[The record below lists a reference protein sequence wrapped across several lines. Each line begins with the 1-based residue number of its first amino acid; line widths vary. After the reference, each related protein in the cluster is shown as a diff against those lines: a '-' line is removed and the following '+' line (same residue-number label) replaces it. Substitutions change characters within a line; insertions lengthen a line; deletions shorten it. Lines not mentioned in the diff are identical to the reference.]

1 MGSSDDSLGGTV
13 DTFATRLKRRL
24 KEQQTQDD
32 AAKRAA
38 EERHARMLQ
47 AMTLIRKALQE
58 SCKINLGSRF
68 CFKLKVTDW
77 EGWPKVELCLI
88 DQLSSDTCHSALV
101 VTTHDRDQ
109 TGAVCFSSLDEK
121 HLGKVLLA
129 DPIEMERL
137 PKLLKKCVRD
147 FLDIISPTVINP
159 KAPTHQET
167 KIELTDQHEGDNVSE
182 QLKGEDV
189 FTEQQYSSDQN
200 RVEFAD
206 SDAEPVPVALEK

>member
-32 AAKRAA
+32 AARRAT

-77 EGWPKVELCLI
+77 EGWPKVELCLL
-88 DQLSSDTCHSALV
+88 DQLSGGACNSALV

-109 TGAVCFSSLDEK
+109 TGAVCFSNLGERP
-121 HLGKVLLA
+121 LGKVLLS
-129 DPIEMERL
+129 DPNEMERL

-147 FLDIISPTVINP
+147 FLDLISPTVVNP
-159 KAPTHQET
+159 QAPAYQET
-167 KIELTDQHEGDNVSE
+167 KIEIDDHHENQEASE
-182 QLKGEDV
+182 KLKDEDL
-189 FTEQQYSSDQN
+189 FTEQQHSGDQN